1 MPSRNYLE
9 LEFSNLY
16 KLEKG
21 FEILYELQLKKFNK
35 NRSLIV
41 PEVSNSQNNKRIRY
55 RNIC

>member
-21 FEILYELQLKKFNK
+21 FEILYELQLTNSTK
-35 NRSLIV
+35 I
-41 PEVSNSQNNKRIRY
+41 EV
-55 RNIC
+55 